1 VYEITK
7 LEDETK
13 NSFLS
18 YFIFPI
24 SVRFYYLLN
33 FQGFSF
39 VITKTSHL
47 LSLKRISV
55 VKIRAI
61 IIDDELLAR
70 KRVGQ
75 LLAKEADCEIIA
87 ECANGLE
94 AIAAISEHQPDLI
107 FLDVQM
113 PEINGFQVLQ
123 ELKDKTRMP
132 AVIFVTAYDQF
143 TLRAFDARAVDYI
156 LKPFS
161 VERFQQAFSRARKK
175 LRPETIRESNEQIS
189 LLLEH
194 LKLKEK
200 FLDRLIVNHK
210 NRLILVPINDVD
222 WIESYGNYLRIHSQG
237 KIYLLRETMN
247 NLAERLDPKKFLRI
261 HRSTLV
267 NLDRIKEFQPMF
279 GGQYTVVLHEG
290 TELTLSRNYRQQ
302 VMQRFET

>member
-1 VYEITK
+1 M
-7 LEDETK
+7 
-13 NSFLS
+13 
-18 YFIFPI
+18 
-24 SVRFYYLLN
+24 
-33 FQGFSF
+33 
-39 VITKTSHL
+39 
-47 LSLKRISV
+47 
-55 VKIRAI
+55 KIRAI

-70 KRVGQ
+70 KRVRQ
-75 LLAKEADCEIIA
+75 LLAEEADCEIIA

-94 AIAAISEHQPDLI
+94 AIEAISEHQPDLI

-113 PEINGFQVLQ
+113 PEINGFEVLQ
-123 ELKDKTRMP
+123 ELKDSTRMP
-132 AVIFVTAYDQF
+132 AVIFVTAHDQF
-143 TLRAFDARAVDYI
+143 TLKAFDAHAVDYI

-161 VERFQQAFSRARKK
+161 VERFQQAFIRAWKK

-194 LKLKEK
+194 LKLKER

-210 NRLILVPINDVD
+210 NRLILVPVNDVD
-222 WIESYGNYLRIHSQG
+222 WIESYGNYLRIHSDG

-247 NLAERLDPKKFLRI
+247 NLAERLDPEKFLRI

-267 NLDRIKEFQPMF
+267 KLDRIKELQPMF

-290 TELTLSRNYRQQ
+290 TTLTLSRNYRQQ